1 MCHARKMKKY
11 LVAITLPT
19 MMTTAP
25 LDPVTLIHVMDALIG
40 ALFSFDA
47 GVLQFV
53 AVLDAGTQ
61 LPMFL
66 HHQLLHVLI
75 VAIQQ

>member
-1 MCHARKMKKY
+1 
-11 LVAITLPT
+11 
-19 MMTTAP
+19 MTTAS

-40 ALFSFDA
+40 ALLGFDA

-66 HHQLLHVLI
+66 HHQLLHVLV